1 MSGGAV
7 NAPSA
12 GASAGGAG
20 TSLLY
25 SLTARAKQFPDAITL
40 GRGDP
45 DFDTPVHIR
54 RAVQQWLE
62 ADERDRASP
71 EVLRTQLHE
80 AIAARL
86 KTINGIDVDPR
97 TEIVLT
103 QGGQEAL
110 FVMVQAAVGP
120 GEEIILPEPTYN
132 SYRDAIPFAGA
143 VKVSLNLSVEDHFV
157 LDPDRVRAAITPKTR
172 ALVLVSPNNPT
183 AAVLPPGD
191 VRELAAIAEE
201 HDLIILSDEIYDRF
215 LYDGAVHTSP
225 ASLPGMGA
233 RTLTLNALSKS
244 YAMTGWRLGWVAG
257 PAEIMQ
263 QVRRIKEAVSGGTS
277 VLSHCAGIAALTG
290 PQEPLHEMRAAYAR
304 RRRLIMEGLDR
315 IGLPY
320 GTPKGGQFILVDIR
334 PTGLSSVEFARRILE
349 ETHVL
354 VFPGVGYGEAWGGFI
369 RMTFLQ
375 PEHLIAEA
383 VRRIAD
389 AIPRL
394 A

>member
-1 MSGGAV
+1 
-7 NAPSA
+7 
-12 GASAGGAG
+12 
-20 TSLLY
+20 
-25 SLTARAKQFPDAITL
+25 
-40 GRGDP
+40 
-45 DFDTPVHIR
+45 
-54 RAVQQWLE
+54 
-62 ADERDRASP
+62 
-71 EVLRTQLHE
+71 
-80 AIAARL
+80 
-86 KTINGIDVDPR
+86 
-97 TEIVLT
+97 
-103 QGGQEAL
+103 
-110 FVMVQAAVGP
+110 VQAAVGP

-143 VKVSLNLSVEDHFV
+143 VKVALNMSVEDHFD

-183 AAVLPPGD
+183 AAVLPPAR

-201 HDLIILSDEIYDRF
+201 HDLIVLSDEIYDRF

-225 ASLPGMGA
+225 ASLPGMGV
-233 RTLTLNALSKS
+233 RTLSLNALSKM

-257 PAEIMQ
+257 PADIMQ

-290 PQEPLHEMRAAYAR
+290 PQEPLHEMHAAYAR
-304 RRRLIMEGLDR
+304 RRRLIMDGLDR

-320 GTPKGGQFILVDIR
+320 GTPQGGQFILVDVR

-354 VFPGVGYGEAWGGFI
+354 VFPGAGYGEAWGGFI

-383 VRRIAD
+383 VQRIAD

>member
-1 MSGGAV
+1 MT
-7 NAPSA
+7 
-12 GASAGGAG
+12 ASAGGAG

-25 SLTARAKQFPDAITL
+25 SLTARSKQFPDAITL

-45 DFDTPVHIR
+45 DFDTPAHIR
-54 RAVQQWLE
+54 QAVQRWLE
-62 ADERDRASP
+62 AGEGERVPPDA
-71 EVLRTQLHE
+71 LRTQLHE

-86 KTINGIDVDPR
+86 KMINGIEVDPR
-97 TEIVLT
+97 TDIVLT

-143 VKVSLNLSVEDHFV
+143 VKVPLNLAVEDHFD
-157 LDPDRVRAAITPKTR
+157 LHPDRVRAAITPKTR

-183 AAVLPPGD
+183 ASVLPPAR

-201 HDLIILSDEIYDRF
+201 RDLIVLSDEIYDQL

-233 RTLTLNALSKS
+233 RTLTLNALSKT

-257 PAEIMQ
+257 PTAIMQ

-290 PQEPLHEMRAAYAR
+290 PQEPLHEMQAAYTR
-304 RRRLIMEGLDR
+304 RRRLIMEAFDR

-320 GTPKGGQFILVDIR
+320 GTPQGGQFILVDVR
-334 PTGLSSVEFARRILE
+334 PTGLTSVEFARQMLE
-349 ETHVL
+349 EAHVL
-354 VFPGVGYGEAWGGFI
+354 VFPGVGYGEAWGGYI

-375 PEHLIAEA
+375 PEDLIAEA
-383 VRRIAD
+383 MSRIAD
-389 AIPRL
+389 AIPKL
-394 A
+394 

>member
-62 ADERDRASP
+62 ADERDRVAP
-71 EVLRTQLHE
+71 EVLRAQLHE

-86 KTINGIDVDPR
+86 KTINGIDVDPHAG
-97 TEIVLT
+97 IVLT

-143 VKVSLNLSVEDHFV
+143 VKVALNMSVEDHFD

-183 AAVLPPGD
+183 AAVLPPAR

-201 HDLIILSDEIYDRF
+201 HDLIVLSDEIYDRF

-225 ASLPGMGA
+225 ASLPGMSV
-233 RTLTLNALSKS
+233 RTLSLNALSKM

-257 PAEIMQ
+257 PADIMQ

-290 PQEPLHEMRAAYAR
+290 PQEPLHEMHAAYAR
-304 RRRLIMEGLDR
+304 RRRLIMDGLDR

-320 GTPKGGQFILVDIR
+320 GTPQGGQFILVDVR

-354 VFPGVGYGEAWGGFI
+354 VFPGAGYGEAWGGFI

-383 VRRIAD
+383 VQRIAD